1 MGLEG
6 CNYEEKY
13 KKRLEAFPIRNIL
26 ALWAVTVNI
35 GYKAKNLK
43 F

>member
-13 KKRLEAFPIRNIL
+13 KKRLEDIISDQKYFSFVGRNSEHWI
-26 ALWAVTVNI
+26 
-35 GYKAKNLK
+35 
-43 F
+43 